1 MWLVFLLLGFLIA
14 YGLFEFQRHYYNI
27 RRIPNRIHVNGTRGK
42 SSVTRLI
49 GGGLK
54 GGNRRVFIKTTGTKP
69 RTISVS
75 GVEQAIHRVG
85 KANIIEQLG
94 VIREAVSQK
103 AEYIVIECMAVQ
115 PDLQFITERQMVH
128 STVGVYTNAREDHLD
143 VMGPT
148 VADVAESL
156 CNSLPKKGMA
166 YTTEYK
172 YLDTIKRRAARI
184 NTEVK
189 YIDPATIDN
198 DTMKGFSY
206 LEHKSNVALALA
218 VCDHYGIDK
227 QTALQGM
234 YSIQPDPGVL
244 HKFSIQVNG
253 KSLEFVNAFAAN
265 DPDSYKAI
273 WDMLHIHREPGMKLI
288 VLVNSRRD
296 RVQRAEQLGE
306 FIAKSLEADFFVVSG
321 EYTHA
326 LVHKAI
332 HCGLPAA
339 NIKDLGGQSAE
350 HVFNYIAGITENK
363 ALVVGIGNI
372 VGLGEEIVN
381 HFVSK
386 GRMIA

>member
-1 MWLVFLLLGFLIA
+1 VA
-14 YGLFEFQRHYYNI
+14 
-27 RRIPNRIHVNGTRGK
+27 
-42 SSVTRLI
+42 
-49 GGGLK
+49 
-54 GGNRRVFIKTTGTKP
+54 
-69 RTISVS
+69 
-75 GVEQAIHRVG
+75 
-85 KANIIEQLG
+85 
-94 VIREAVSQK
+94 QK
-103 AEYIVIECMAVQ
+103 ADYIVIECMAVQ
-115 PDLQFITERQMVH
+115 PDLQYLTEKQMVR
-128 STVGVYTNAREDHLD
+128 STVGVLTNAREDHLD

-156 CNSLPKKGMA
+156 CNTLPKKGLV
-166 YTTEYK
+166 YTTEYQF
-172 YLDTIKRRAARI
+172 LDTIKRRAARL
-184 NTEVK
+184 NSEVK
-189 YIDPATIDN
+189 YIDPQTVDN
-198 DTMKGFSY
+198 EAMRGFSY

-265 DPDSYKAI
+265 DQDSYKAI

-306 FIAKSLEADFFVVSG
+306 FIARSLEADFFVVSG
-321 EYTHA
+321 EYTRA

-339 NIKDLGGQSAE
+339 NIKDLGGHSAE
-350 HVFNYIAGITENK
+350 QVFNYIAGITEKN

>member
-1 MWLVFLLLGFLIA
+1 MWLVFLLLGILIA
-14 YGLFEFQRHYYNI
+14 YGLFEYQRHYFNI

-54 GGNRRVFIKTTGTKP
+54 GAGKRVFIKTTGTKP

-75 GVEQAIHRVG
+75 GVEQPIHRVG
-85 KANIIEQLG
+85 KANIIEQLR
-94 VIREAVSQK
+94 VVREAVAQK
-103 AEYIVIECMAVQ
+103 ADYIVIECMAVQ
-115 PDLQFITERQMVH
+115 PDLQYLTEKQMVR
-128 STVGVYTNAREDHLD
+128 STVGVLTNAREDHLD

-156 CNSLPKKGMA
+156 CNSLPKKGLV
-166 YTTEYK
+166 YTTEYQF
-172 YLDTIKRRAARI
+172 LDTIKRRAARL
-184 NTEVK
+184 NSEVK
-189 YIDPATIDN
+189 YIDPQTVDN
-198 DTMKGFSY
+198 DAMRGFSY

-306 FIAKSLEADFFVVSG
+306 FIARSLEADFFVVSG
-321 EYTHA
+321 EYTRA

-339 NIKDLGGQSAE
+339 NIKDLGGHSAE
-350 HVFNYIAGITENK
+350 QVFNYIAGITEKN

>member
-1 MWLVFLLLGFLIA
+1 MWLVFLLLGILIA
-14 YGLFEFQRHYYNI
+14 YGLFEYRRHYYHI
-27 RRIPNRIHVNGTRGK
+27 HRIPNRIHVNGTRGK

-54 GGNRRVFIKTTGTKP
+54 GADNRVFIKTTGTKP
-69 RTISVS
+69 RTISVD
-75 GVEQAIHRVG
+75 GIERPIHRVG
-85 KANIIEQLG
+85 KANIIEQLK
-94 VIREAVSQK
+94 VVRDAVAQK

-115 PDLQFITERQMVH
+115 PDLQYLTERQMIY
-128 STVGVYTNAREDHLD
+128 STVGVITNARADHLD

-156 CNSLPKKGMA
+156 CNSLPRKGVV
-166 YTTEYK
+166 YTTEYNH
-172 YLDTIKRRAARI
+172 LDIIKRRAARL

-189 YIDPATIDN
+189 YIDPETVDN
-198 DTMKGFSY
+198 DTMRGFSY

-218 VCDHYGIDK
+218 VCRHFGVDK
-227 QTALQGM
+227 EKALRGM

-244 HKFSIQVNG
+244 HKYAIQING
-253 KSLEFVNAFAAN
+253 KSLEFINAFAAN
-265 DPDSYKAI
+265 DPESYKAI
-273 WDMLHIHREPGMKLI
+273 WEMLHIHREPGMKLI

-306 FIAKSLEADFFVVSG
+306 FIASSLEADFFVVSG

-339 NIKDLGGQSAE
+339 NIKDLGGHSAE
-350 HVFNYIAGITENK
+350 QVFNFIAGITEKN

>member
-1 MWLVFLLLGFLIA
+1 MWLVFLLLGILVA
-14 YGLFEFQRHYYNI
+14 YGLFEFHRHNYNI
-27 RRIPNRIHVNGTRGK
+27 HRIPNRIHVNGTRGK

-54 GGNRRVFIKTTGTKP
+54 GGDKRVFIKTTGTKP
-69 RTISVS
+69 RTISVT
-75 GVEQAIHRVG
+75 GLEEAIHRVG
-85 KANIIEQLG
+85 KANIIEQLKI
-94 VIREAVSQK
+94 VRQAVAQK
-103 AEYIVIECMAVQ
+103 AEYIIIECMAVQ
-115 PDLQFITERQMVH
+115 PDLQYITENQMVY
-128 STVGVYTNAREDHLD
+128 SNVGVYTNAREDHLD

-156 CNSLPKKGMA
+156 CNSLPKKGIV
-166 YTTEYK
+166 YTTEHK
-172 YLDTIKRRAARI
+172 YLDTIKRRAAKI
-184 NTEVK
+184 GTEVR
-189 YIDPATIDN
+189 YIDPGAVEDESLR
-198 DTMKGFSY
+198 GFSY

-218 VCDHYGIDK
+218 VCNHFGVEK
-227 QTALQGM
+227 ETALRGM

-244 HKFSIQVNG
+244 HKFSINVNG

-273 WDMLHIHREPGMKLI
+273 WEMLHIHREPGMKLI

-306 FIAKSLEADFFVVSG
+306 FIAKELEADFFVVSG

-350 HVFNYIAGITENK
+350 HVFNYIAGITEK
-363 ALVVGIGNI
+363 RALVVGIGNI